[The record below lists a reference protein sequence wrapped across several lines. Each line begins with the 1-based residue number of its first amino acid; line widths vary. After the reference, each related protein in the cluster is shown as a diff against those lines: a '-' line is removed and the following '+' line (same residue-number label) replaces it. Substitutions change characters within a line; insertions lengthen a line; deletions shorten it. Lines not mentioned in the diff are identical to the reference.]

1 MVLKVYNVWVVL
13 IFRGVFSLLFVDY
26 FNIDFD
32 YWLVLGYD
40 INRYILEDNVLMC
53 KNVLKK

>member
-13 IFRGVFSLLFVDY
+13 IFRGAFSLLFVDY